1 MSKETLQ
8 IAEKREVIGKGE
20 RERYTQLNAEFQ
32 RMAKRGKKAF
42 LSKQCEET
50 EENNR
55 MGKISD
61 LFKKI
66 RDIKGTFHV
75 RIGMIKDRDGKDLI
89 ETEEAAIMQRAI
101 EKKKKGPN
109 NPNNHDSMIVH
120 LETDILEYKVK

>member
-1 MSKETLQ
+1 MKVFLNEQYKE
-8 IAEKREVIGKGE
+8 I
-20 RERYTQLNAEFQ
+20 
-32 RMAKRGKKAF
+32 
-42 LSKQCEET
+42 
-50 EENNR
+50 EENNA
-55 MGKISD
+55 MGKTRH
-61 LFKKI
+61 LLKKI
-66 RDIKGTFHV
+66 GDTKGTLHV

>member
-1 MSKETLQ
+1 MSEETLQ

-66 RDIKGTFHV
+66 RDTKGTFH
-75 RIGMIKDRDGKDLI
+75 GEGDGTTLQYSCL
-89 ETEEAAIMQRAI
+89 E
-101 EKKKKGPN
+101 
-109 NPNNHDSMIVH
+109 NPMDGGAW
-120 LETDILEYKVK
+120 